1 MTTTATLEHW
11 KAIAAERR
19 ALADDLDGLSELQ
32 WQTPSL
38 CSEWTVRQLVGHLV
52 VLQKISVPKLFLETA
67 KARGNFDRANSKLA
81 IREGV
86 RPTADLVAD
95 LRRLAEGRF
104 TAPGFSS
111 SAPLTDILIHSQDI
125 RLPLGLPSEQP
136 VEPYRHVLDLLVTKK
151 ARGAF
156 VPKQLPPVR
165 FAPNDLDWS
174 FGEGDTVAGT
184 AANIALAMTG
194 RVATLDALSGAGQPT
209 FAAWTRG

>member
-1 MTTTATLEHW
+1 MQHW
-11 KAIAAERR
+11 EAIAAERR
-19 ALADDLDGLSELQ
+19 ALANDLDELSESQ
-32 WQTPSL
+32 WQSPSL

-52 VLQKISVPKLFLETA
+52 VLHKTSVPKLIVETA

-81 IREGV
+81 IREGA

-95 LRRLAEGRF
+95 LRRFADGRF

-151 ARGAF
+151 AKGAF
-156 VPKQLPPVR
+156 VPKQLPTVR

-174 FGEGDTVAGT
+174 YGEGDAVEGT
-184 AANIALAMTG
+184 AADIALAMTG
-194 RVATLDALSGAGQPT
+194 RRATLDALSGAGQPA
-209 FAAWTRG
+209 FAAWARG